1 MNARRR
7 ARPDGLPSRVYVKA
21 GAYYWV
27 RHDNKWIKLA
37 RVDEG
42 ERRML
47 ERLIEE
53 KRKFEPSLGAGNL
66 PRLVREFTDLH
77 KGEYAETF
85 RDEWAR
91 RGDVVAKYF
100 RDWDVEIVDTSAVE
114 DFLTEEWPDKL
125 STQKAMKAWVSKFF
139 NWVIR
144 KKKLVAVNP
153 AREVKVKKPKAR
165 TVYIPDAAFLAIRDA
180 LMLSKPHPNTG
191 KRSAVMTG
199 PMMQCF
205 IDLCYLTAQRSTEIR
220 YLRWSVDEKDR
231 FSSSYVDR
239 EAGVIHFLPTKTED
253 SSGEMVD
260 WPITPEIAA
269 VLERA
274 RKLDPAF
281 GQTYVI
287 RDKRGNPKTDQACR
301 DAWEGAMERCGLKDA
316 PYTIKDIRAKALTD
330 AKRAGYDIDALQ
342 VAGAHTDRSTTEGY
356 IKSREVPVSTVR
368 LALPAK
374 KSA

>member
-7 ARPDGLPSRVYVKA
+7 AQPDGLPSRVYAKS

-27 RHDNKWIKLA
+27 RHDNKWIKLS

-42 ERRML
+42 DRRMF
-47 ERLIEE
+47 ERLAEE
-53 KRKFEPSLGAGNL
+53 KRKFEPSIGAGNL
-66 PRLVREFTDLH
+66 SKLVGEFVDLH
-77 KGEYAETF
+77 KSAYAETY
-85 RDEWAR
+85 RDEWVR
-91 RGDVVAKYF
+91 RGDVVASYF
-100 RDWDVEIVDTSAVE
+100 RDWNVELMDASAIE
-114 DFLTEEWPDKL
+114 DFVTGEWPGKL
-125 STQKAMKAWVSKFF
+125 SSQRAMKAWVSKFF
-139 NWVIR
+139 NWLVV
-144 KKKLVAVNP
+144 KKKLLKINP
-153 AREVKVKKPKAR
+153 AREVKVKKPKVR

-180 LMLSKPHPNTG
+180 LMVSKPHPKTG
-191 KRSAVMTG
+191 KQSKVQTG

-220 YLRWSVDEKDR
+220 NLRWNVDEGER
-231 FSSSYVDR
+231 FTSSYIDR
-239 EAGVIHFLPTKTED
+239 ESGVIHFLPSKTED

-260 WPITPEIAA
+260 WPITPEIEA
-269 VLERA
+269 VLDRA

-287 RDKRGNPKTDQACR
+287 RDKHGKPKTDQACR
-301 DAWEGAMERCGLKDA
+301 DAWEGAMDRCGLDEA

-330 AKRAGYDIDALQ
+330 AKKAGYDIDALQ

-368 LALPAK
+368 LALPVK

>member
-27 RHDNKWIKLA
+27 RHDNKWIKLS

-53 KRKFEPSLGAGNL
+53 KRRFEPSIGAGNL

-77 KGEYAETF
+77 KSEYAETF
-85 RDEWAR
+85 RDEWVR

-100 RDWDVEIVDTSAVE
+100 RDWDVEIVDASAVE

-165 TVYIPDAAFLAIRDA
+165 TVYIPDAAFLSIRDA
-180 LMLSKPHPNTG
+180 LMLSKPHPKTG
-191 KRSAVMTG
+191 KRSTVMTG

-269 VLERA
+269 VLDRA

-330 AKRAGYDIDALQ
+330 AKKAGYDIDALQ
-342 VAGAHTDRSTTEGY
+342 VAGAHTDRATTEGY
-356 IKSREVPVSTVR
+356 IKSREVPISTVR
-368 LALPAK
+368 LALPTK